1 MNKYDKAH
9 IQNLAAI
16 ERQIEAIYQSAIREA
31 ARLGVSLGAINPD
44 KVFSFA
50 DYPVT
55 KGRVDKLL
63 QGLKNRLYTCIVN
76 GINAEW
82 TLSNNKNNELARQV
96 FGDNVGKLSQ
106 QQYRRYFSTN
116 DEARKAFIQRK
127 TNGLKLSDRVW
138 NYTTGFQREIELGL
152 DVGIRN
158 GMSVADMTK
167 ELGLFLKHPD
177 KLFRRVRDEHGNL
190 NPSKRA
196 SEFHPGRGV
205 YRSSYMNARRLA
217 ATETNIA
224 YRTSDYLRWQDM
236 DFVVGIRVVMS
247 NNHTCLGRD
256 GKPHPFTDICDELSA
271 PLNFDKNSKQG
282 CYPKDFKFT
291 GWHPHC
297 RCHVLSI
304 LKTAEEM
311 AEDDKRIDRG
321 EELRCESENKVTEP
335 PKEFTA
341 WLSDNKSR
349 IEQAEQLPN
358 FIADNKKL
366 LLGGKFGYT
375 GDRLGRKGTAEAR
388 AAFENHTGLTNY
400 SEEQQANFTD
410 IERELSIKR
419 GAPMTFD
426 EADHGKANNQ
436 GDKDNC
442 AVAVIAHELR
452 LRGFDITALPYT
464 GKGHSLAV
472 SVNTLFPWITPKHK
486 TPQFTAMLSG
496 NADDIIA
503 KLEKQTSPI
512 GSRYHFGYDTKLGG
526 GHIVTAERTKNG
538 LVLYDPQRDDFINIK
553 TLLSEMAARSK
564 LEVLRVDRL
573 LLNPKLIKGLIEAI

>member
-1 MNKYDKAH
+1 MAMNKYDKAH
-9 IQNLAAI
+9 MQNLVAI

-31 ARLGVSLGAINPD
+31 ARLGVSLGEIKPD

-116 DEARKAFIQRK
+116 DGARKAFIQRK

-158 GMSVADMTK
+158 GMSAADMTK

-247 NNHTCLGRD
+247 NNHTCRGRD
-256 GKPHPFTDICDELSA
+256 GKPHPFIDICDELSA

-282 CYPKDFKFT
+282 CYPKNFKFT

-297 RCHVLSI
+297 RCFATSI
-304 LKTAEEM
+304 LKTQEE
-311 AEDDKRIDRG
+311 IDRDTQHILNG
-321 EELRCESENKVTEP
+321 EPTDGESVNRVRDVP
-335 PKEFTA
+335 
-341 WLSDNKSR
+341 
-349 IEQAEQLPN
+349 QAFN
-358 FIADNKKL
+358 DWVADNKERAKGWSSMPYFIRNNPQYIQGFEVDTYSPVERVFTRAGRTNEAMAESLGVFLQSRYPEIPNTEKAAIYHYTQGNRAAYRQLNNQLRRGNLSEFNAAFSEL
-366 LLGGKFGYT
+366 LSDGLTKIPPVEATVYRTIRLNKTRLRDFYGKATTQAETVFDGFT
-375 GDRLGRKGTAEAR
+375 STSFERSTVMDFAAAHMGRKNNE
-388 AAFENHTGLTNY
+388 
-400 SEEQQANFTD
+400 TD
-410 IERELSIKR
+410 VLLIIQGKSGHPIEDFSQFGGRFAGKR
-419 GAPMTFD
+419 
-426 EADHGKANNQ
+426 NQ
-436 GDKDNC
+436 
-442 AVAVIAHELR
+442 R
-452 LRGFDITALPYT
+452 
-464 GKGHSLAV
+464 
-472 SVNTLFPWITPKHK
+472 
-486 TPQFTAMLSG
+486 
-496 NADDIIA
+496 
-503 KLEKQTSPI
+503 
-512 GSRYHFGYDTKLGG
+512 
-526 GHIVTAERTKNG
+526 
-538 LVLYDPQRDDFINIK
+538 
-553 TLLSEMAARSK
+553 
-564 LEVLRVDRL
+564 EVLFDKGCKFRFDRME
-573 LLNPKLIKGLIEAI
+573 IEDGCPVFYLTEI